1 MHISKPW
8 LLDHLGKL
16 LNCPLRNTS
25 GNIYSSIEGASALP
39 PAAPAIRGGGLDDLK
54 EKEDSDDFEDI
65 EAAKKSASAA
75 GGGFMGGAMTK
86 SSSTSNLAPVK
97 SIAKKFSFG
106 KIGRRI
112 SDLHVSAELFAT
124 SFPY

>member
-1 MHISKPW
+1 MA
-8 LLDHLGKL
+8 LGTLRKL
-16 LNCPLRNTS
+16 LNCPLRNAS

-39 PAAPAIRGGGLDDLK
+39 PAAHAMRGGGLDDLK
-54 EKEDSDDFEDI
+54 EREDGDDFEDI

-75 GGGFMGGAMTK
+75 GGGGFMGGAMTK